1 MLRIELCVGGCAVR
15 AGSLLNASPY
25 EQHIGTIIFNS
36 APIGWWTE
44 SNIYFPPVH
53 GGISDSPESGICC
66 CLTGCLSVMGLGG
79 AVGAFAPPAPLS
91 KTPQEGFRE
100 LPVCS
105 FHVSLVKRD
114 IQ

>member
-1 MLRIELCVGGCAVR
+1 MSSILV
-15 AGSLLNASPY
+15 LLF
-25 EQHIGTIIFNS
+25 FNS

-91 KTPQEGFRE
+91 KTPQIGFSDQPE
-100 LPVCS
+100 WAHSGKVFSQYSEQTGLQVMW
-105 FHVSLVKRD
+105 FNG
-114 IQ
+114 